1 MQYLFLIVKHAD
13 TVRQDKNETYNILY
27 NIVDSLM
34 QMITV
39 TARSITVHV
48 MIKNCRYFKLVTDNF
63 AKENRAIYSHF
74 EAWSFYFDNFLSNI
88 TSHRVVYLFSFSK
101 TVENSTVKTFFL

>member
-74 EAWSFYFDNFLSNI
+74 EAWSFYIDNFLEHN
-88 TSHRVVYLFSFSK
+88 VVSCSLFI
-101 TVENSTVKTFFL
+101 FFLENCRKFDR